1 MEPSTISFE
10 AWEKKVLRLYQK
22 EKERNNKLDE
32 AIFREAF
39 SRYIQ
44 TVLMPTIS
52 EYTPVSTDKKKTK
65 SGVPKVHA
73 RDMWQSVTHTYA
85 IGNIKILGAEIR
97 SEAPHAYPLEY
108 GSELG
113 HKPWPSASEGGQKRK
128 RNKEGDLVPY
138 GTTYPA
144 SGKTKEAKD
153 KYSLVS
159 GHSEGKVRVWA
170 GGLSPGH
177 GKTVGGPISNAIKAT
192 EYRFWELV
200 DEIVKEKQESI
211 WKDIAGAGKEIIRGG
226 GEIIKGV
233 GRGISKVGSW
243 VAGTFFGKK

>member
-32 AIFREAF
+32 AVFREAF
-39 SRYIQ
+39 SRYVQ

-52 EYTPVSTDKKKTK
+52 EYTPVSTEKKKTK
-65 SGVPKVHA
+65 SGVLKVHA
-73 RDMWQSVTHTYA
+73 RDMWQSVVHTYA
-85 IGNIKILGAEIR
+85 VGNIKILGAEIR

-113 HKPWPSASEGGQKRK
+113 HKPWPSASEGGKKRK
-128 RNKEGDLVPY
+128 RNKKGDLVPY

-159 GHSEGKVRVWA
+159 GHSEGATRVWA

-177 GKTVGGPISNAIKAT
+177 GKTVGGPIANALKAT

-200 DEIVKEKQESI
+200 DEIVKEKQTSI
-211 WKDIAGAGKEIIRGG
+211 WKDLAGAGKEII
-226 GEIIKGV
+226 EGV